1 MSLHR
6 ISLPSLSMLTVM
18 LLGLLSVSC
27 SKRGEILDTV
37 PADVVAVATVN
48 VEKLCENAGVKF
60 TPDGDIEVAAP
71 IDAHVTGD
79 IREALTRV
87 SQLKSSGAVDLTGAV
102 MGVNA
107 ANETFITLAVNDLK
121 ALREST
127 AEYLTWSDDASSY
140 AIAENGNSAFVAND
154 SQLWIM
160 GGSGNNAIKNT
171 ETMLKSAK
179 EQSINSLDGISQVL
193 ARDNMANIV
202 VASGSV
208 LFVPTSGNISAAPQ
222 DREWNVLSL
231 NVSPDNALVL
241 ESELMQST
249 GRTIVPKGMKN
260 INPAL
265 LAYVPENFNFTFA
278 AGLTPQFDWSPLKQL
293 VTVIGSFQAAA
304 FFSVITPY
312 LESIDGTL
320 LIAAS
325 FPQSPVISTADPT
338 DIDFIVMVHM
348 PQDKVNGL
356 ISMIGNMCA
365 AAGVSPRMT
374 GEGQMVI
381 PQYGRD
387 WHIGNVNGCF
397 AISTTGFDNTNN
409 NSLAPIFVN
418 RDMAADLALNLPDG
432 TGVQVSANMT
442 NGKGQVKI
450 SIPGT
455 QTPLLVHILGLFL

>member
-60 TPDGDIEVAAP
+60 TPDGGIEVAAP

-87 SQLKSSGAVDLTGAV
+87 SQLKSSVAVDLTGAV

-140 AIAENGNSAFVAND
+140 AIAENGNTAFVAND

-160 GGSGNNAIKNT
+160 GGSGNNAIKNI